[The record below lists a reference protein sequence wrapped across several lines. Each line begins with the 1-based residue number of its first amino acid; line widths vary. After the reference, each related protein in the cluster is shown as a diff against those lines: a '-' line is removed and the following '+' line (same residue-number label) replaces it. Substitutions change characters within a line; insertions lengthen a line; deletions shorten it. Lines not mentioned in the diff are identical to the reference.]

1 MVNHI
6 DAERRELLTAAP
18 EPTGTPDEWRV
29 RLDLASLAMPTSNRT
44 SYGVISRP
52 LRLRLRHLD
61 GEYSPILAP
70 PGTMPSP
77 GVIDDPA
84 QSRRLTQSKGGE
96 LELMDRV
103 PVATSYTIDE
113 ETFTVRVH
121 SSLPLED
128 FYPGWRASTSTCPAP

>member
-1 MVNHI
+1 M
-6 DAERRELLTAAP
+6 
-18 EPTGTPDEWRV
+18 
-29 RLDLASLAMPTSNRT
+29 
-44 SYGVISRP
+44 ISRP
-52 LRLRLRHLD
+52 LRVRLRHRD
-61 GEYSPILAP
+61 GEYSSILAP

-84 QSRRLTQSKGGE
+84 VSRRLTQSKGGE

-103 PVATSYTIDE
+103 PVATSYTVDD

-128 FYPGWRASTSTCPAP
+128 FTPQLSSADLDVPGTLTRRPTVATPSPSPWSARAGGTTA